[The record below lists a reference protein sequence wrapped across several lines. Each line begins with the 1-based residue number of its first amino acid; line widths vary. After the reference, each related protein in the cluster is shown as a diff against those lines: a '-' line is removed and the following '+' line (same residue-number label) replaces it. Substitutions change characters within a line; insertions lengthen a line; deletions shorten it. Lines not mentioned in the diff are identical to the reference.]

1 MISMERN
8 SEKGWQGT
16 TLNTMC
22 SLIPWPPQ
30 GWVPAWGKKRKLGR
44 KVFEVLHERRQGKE
58 LEVVH
63 EYHHQHGR
71 EHKMNRRPDEKNC
84 KQRTESWIDYTQ
96 CINIHRLIMH
106 TVHSQTLFSSV
117 NIWSSIF
124 LKSLTKA
131 LFWYRWM
138 PTLLFSICVV
148 GIGGCLIDESLAGMK
163 LPHHPAYVWSVCV
176 FEEFWLGTWTLK
188 CRKPKKQSGQNKL
201 ILLTNITI
209 VKHNFVHLTIC
220 KFVNLQIL
228 SLRRREPLLQLCPP
242 PFILAINTGLAIYF

>member
-106 TVHSQTLFSSV
+106 TVQSQTLFPSV

-138 PTLLFSICVV
+138 PTLLFSILVV
-148 GIGGCLIDESLAGMK
+148 GIGGWVSHRWKSRRNETPPSPGLCLECL
-163 LPHHPAYVWSVCV
+163 C
-176 FEEFWLGTWTLK
+176 F
-188 CRKPKKQSGQNKL
+188 
-201 ILLTNITI
+201 
-209 VKHNFVHLTIC
+209 
-220 KFVNLQIL
+220 
-228 SLRRREPLLQLCPP
+228 RRVLVGYM
-242 PFILAINTGLAIYF
+242 NTEV

>member
-8 SEKGWQGT
+8 SEKGWRGT
-16 TLNTMC
+16 ILNTMC

-96 CINIHRLIMH
+96 CINIHRLIIH
-106 TVHSQTLFSSV
+106 SALIYTDWLYTVHKYTQIDYTQCIDIHRLIIHSALIYTDWLCTPYTGKLCFHQLTSGPQSFS
-117 NIWSSIF
+117 
-124 LKSLTKA
+124 KA
-131 LFWYRWM
+131 LPRHYFDIAECQQFCS
-138 PTLLFSICVV
+138 LF
-148 GIGGCLIDESLAGMK
+148 
-163 LPHHPAYVWSVCV
+163 
-176 FEEFWLGTWTLK
+176 
-188 CRKPKKQSGQNKL
+188 
-201 ILLTNITI
+201 
-209 VKHNFVHLTIC
+209 
-220 KFVNLQIL
+220 L
-228 SLRRREPLLQLCPP
+228 SLEVVDVS
-242 PFILAINTGLAIYF
+242 

>member
-1 MISMERN
+1 MTATRVGACLRQKEEAWKKSFWSVAR
-8 SEKGWQGT
+8 EKTRKRVGSGARVPSSTWTRAQ
-16 TLNTMC
+16 NE
-22 SLIPWPPQ
+22 SPPR
-30 GWVPAWGKKRKLGR
+30 W
-44 KVFEVLHERRQGKE
+44 
-58 LEVVH
+58 
-63 EYHHQHGR
+63 
-71 EHKMNRRPDEKNC
+71 KNC
-84 KQRTESWIDYTQ
+84 KLRTKSWIDYTQ

-106 TVHSQTLFSSV
+106 TVQSQTLFPSV

-188 CRKPKKQSGQNKL
+188 CRKPKNQSGQNKL